1 MGMFLRFSHGKS
13 NFPWKIPWKTPWIRK
28 VNYFETSIR
37 HLGGLLSAYVFSQRP
52 GLLLKAI
59 DLAQRLAQADGTLP
73 PWDPMGLLWFV

>member
-1 MGMFLRFSHGKS
+1 MGIFLGFPCGKS
-13 NFPWKIPWKTPWIRK
+13 MKTPWIWT

-59 DLAQRLAQADGTLP
+59 DLAQRLEKADGTLIDP
-73 PWDPMGLLWFV
+73 P

>member
-1 MGMFLRFSHGKS
+1 M
-13 NFPWKIPWKTPWIRK
+13 KTPWIWK

-59 DLAQRLAQADGTLP
+59 DLAQRLEKADGTLIDP
-73 PWDPMGLLWFV
+73 P